1 MLARDVK
8 EGALQEQVFPRIERE
23 ASTRGYG
30 RYRIGPMQ
38 RGYGDTIGIALR
50 RVLLSSITGAAI
62 TTVRVS
68 DVQHEYMSIPGA
80 QEDMLM
86 LLLNLKQ
93 VRLTSHADGPVR
105 LRVSAK
111 GKTLL
116 TAGDIECPAEVE
128 IVNPELQLLTLDT
141 VDSDLEIEM
150 TVERGKGYSP
160 SEERKGM
167 GIGEIPV
174 DAIFSPVLKVNTDV
188 EAARVEQRT
197 DYDLLKLEI
206 WTDGTIAPEEAL
218 KQAALILKEHFALLG
233 DIKEAP
239 RTDEPEPEEPG
250 EVPIPFSD
258 VPIEELGLSQR
269 AFNCLKRQGITHVGE
284 IRERLQRGTAELLAI
299 RNFGQKSLEEL
310 LHQMREKGFV
320 GENEEFD

>member
-1 MLARDVK
+1 
-8 EGALQEQVFPRIERE
+8 
-23 ASTRGYG
+23 
-30 RYRIGPMQ
+30 
-38 RGYGDTIGIALR
+38 
-50 RVLLSSITGAAI
+50 
-62 TTVRVS
+62 
-68 DVQHEYMSIPGA
+68 
-80 QEDMLM
+80 
-86 LLLNLKQ
+86 
-93 VRLTSHADGPVR
+93 VR

-116 TAGDIECPAEVE
+116 TAGDIEGPSEVE

-141 VDSDLEIEM
+141 VDSDIEIEM

-167 GIGEIPV
+167 AIGEIPV

-206 WTDGTIAPEEAL
+206 WTDGTITPEDAL
-218 KQAALILKEHFALLG
+218 KQASRLLMEHFSLLG

-239 RTDEPEPEEPG
+239 VEVEPSQEE
-250 EVPIPFSD
+250 EEEEAVPFAE
-258 VPIEELGLSQR
+258 VPIEELELSQR
-269 AFNCLKRQGITHVGE
+269 AFNCLKRQGIVHVGE
-284 IRERLQRGTAELLAI
+284 IIERLQRGTAELLAI

-310 LHQMREKGFV
+310 LDRMREKGFV

>member
-1 MLARDVK
+1 ML
-8 EGALQEQVFPRIERE
+8 EQVFPRIERE
-23 ASTRGYG
+23 TSTRGYG
-30 RYRIGPMQ
+30 RYRIGPME

-50 RVLLSSITGAAI
+50 RVLLSSISGAAI

-68 DVQHEYMSIPGA
+68 GVAHEYSSIPGA

-93 VRLTSHADGPVR
+93 VRLASHVDSPVR

-116 TAGDIECPAEVE
+116 TAGDIEGPSEVE

-141 VDSDLEIEM
+141 VDSDIEIEM

-167 GIGEIPV
+167 AIGEIPV

-206 WTDGTIAPEEAL
+206 WTDGTITPEDAL
-218 KQAALILKEHFALLG
+218 KQASRLLMEHFSLLG

-239 RTDEPEPEEPG
+239 VEVEPSQEE
-250 EVPIPFSD
+250 EEEEAVPFAE
-258 VPIEELGLSQR
+258 VPIEELELSQR
-269 AFNCLKRQGITHVGE
+269 AFNCLKRQGIVHVGE
-284 IRERLQRGTAELLAI
+284 IIERLQRGTAELLAI

-310 LHQMREKGFV
+310 LDRMREKGFV

>member
-1 MLARDVK
+1 L
-8 EGALQEQVFPRIERE
+8 LEQVFPRIERE
-23 ASTRGYG
+23 TSTRGYG
-30 RYRIGPMQ
+30 RYRIGPME

-50 RVLLSSITGAAI
+50 RVLLSSISGAAI

-68 DVQHEYMSIPGA
+68 GVAHEYSSIPGA

-93 VRLTSHADGPVR
+93 VRLASHVDSPVR

-116 TAGDIECPAEVE
+116 TAGDIEGPSEVE

-141 VDSDLEIEM
+141 VDSDIEIEM

-167 GIGEIPV
+167 AIGEIPV

-206 WTDGTIAPEEAL
+206 WTDGTITPEDAL
-218 KQAALILKEHFALLG
+218 KQASRLLMEHFSLLG

-239 RTDEPEPEEPG
+239 VEVEPSQEE
-250 EVPIPFSD
+250 EEEEAVPFAE
-258 VPIEELGLSQR
+258 VPIEELELSQR
-269 AFNCLKRQGITHVGE
+269 AFNCLKRQGIVHVGE
-284 IRERLQRGTAELLAI
+284 IIERLQRGTAELLAI

-310 LHQMREKGFV
+310 LDRMREKGFV

>member
-1 MLARDVK
+1 ML
-8 EGALQEQVFPRIERE
+8 EQVFPRIERE
-23 ASTRGYG
+23 TSTRGYG
-30 RYRIGPMQ
+30 RYRIGPME

-50 RVLLSSITGAAI
+50 RVLLSSISGAAI

-68 DVQHEYMSIPGA
+68 GVAHEYSSIPGA

-93 VRLTSHADGPVR
+93 VRLASHVDSPVR

-116 TAGDIECPAEVE
+116 TAGDIEGPSEVE

-141 VDSDLEIEM
+141 VDSDIEIEM

-167 GIGEIPV
+167 AIGEIPV

-197 DYDLLKLEI
+197 DYDLLKLEV
-206 WTDGTIAPEEAL
+206 WTDGTITPEDAL
-218 KQAALILKEHFALLG
+218 KQASRLLMEHFSLLG

-239 RTDEPEPEEPG
+239 VEVEPSQEE
-250 EVPIPFSD
+250 EEEEAVPFAE
-258 VPIEELGLSQR
+258 VPIEELELSQR
-269 AFNCLKRQGITHVGE
+269 AFNCLKRQGIVHVGE
-284 IRERLQRGTAELLAI
+284 IIERLQRGTAELLAI

-310 LHQMREKGFV
+310 LDRMREKGFV

>member
-1 MLARDVK
+1 ML
-8 EGALQEQVFPRIERE
+8 EQVLPRIERE
-23 ASTRGYG
+23 VSTRGYG

-50 RVLLSSITGAAI
+50 RVLLSSISGAAI

-68 DVQHEYMSIPGA
+68 SVPHEYTSIPGA

-93 VRLTSHADGPVR
+93 VRLVSHADGPVR
-105 LRVSAK
+105 LRVAAK

-116 TAGDIECPAEVE
+116 TAGDIECPADVE

-150 TVERGKGYSP
+150 TVERGMGYSP
-160 SEERKGM
+160 AEERKGM
-167 GIGEIPV
+167 AIGEIPV

-206 WTDGTIAPEEAL
+206 WTDATIAPEEAL
-218 KQAALILKEHFALLG
+218 KQAATILMEHFTLLG
-233 DIKEAP
+233 DIQEAP
-239 RTDEPEPEEPG
+239 RTDEPEAEGPVEEPLPYG
-250 EVPIPFSD
+250 D
-258 VPIEELGLSQR
+258 VLIEELGLSPR
-269 AFNCLKRQGITHVGE
+269 AFNCLKRQGIMQVSE
-284 IRERLQRGTAELLAI
+284 ILERLQRGTAELLAI

-310 LHQMREKGFV
+310 LDRMREKGFI

>member
-1 MLARDVK
+1 ML
-8 EGALQEQVFPRIERE
+8 EQVFPRIERE
-23 ASTRGYG
+23 TSTRGYG
-30 RYRIGPMQ
+30 RYRIGPME

-50 RVLLSSITGAAI
+50 RVLLSSISGAAI

-68 DVQHEYMSIPGA
+68 GVAHEYSSIPGA

-93 VRLTSHADGPVR
+93 VRLALHVDSPVR

-116 TAGDIECPAEVE
+116 TAGDIEGPSEVE

-141 VDSDLEIEM
+141 VDSDIEIEM

-167 GIGEIPV
+167 AIGEIPV

-206 WTDGTIAPEEAL
+206 WTDGTITPEDAL
-218 KQAALILKEHFALLG
+218 KQASRLLMEHFSLLG

-239 RTDEPEPEEPG
+239 VEVEPSQEE
-250 EVPIPFSD
+250 EEEEAVPFAE
-258 VPIEELGLSQR
+258 VPIEELELSQR
-269 AFNCLKRQGITHVGE
+269 AFNCLKRQGIVHVGE
-284 IRERLQRGTAELLAI
+284 IIERLQRGTAELLAI

-310 LHQMREKGFV
+310 LDRMREKGFV

>member
-1 MLARDVK
+1 ML
-8 EGALQEQVFPRIERE
+8 EQVFPRIERE

-50 RVLLSSITGAAI
+50 RVLLSSISGAAI

-68 DVQHEYMSIPGA
+68 GVPHEYTSIPGA

-93 VRLTSHADGPVR
+93 VRLISHADGPVR
-105 LRVSAK
+105 LRVAAK

-128 IVNPELQLLTLDT
+128 IVNPELRLLTLDT
-141 VDSDLEIEM
+141 VDSDIEIEM
-150 TVERGKGYSP
+150 MVERGRGYSP
-160 SEERKGM
+160 AEDRKGM
-167 GIGEIPV
+167 AIGEIPV

-197 DYDLLKLEI
+197 DYDSLKLEI

-218 KQAALILKEHFALLG
+218 KQAARILMEHFSLLG
-233 DIKEAP
+233 DIQEAP
-239 RTDEPEPEEPG
+239 RELEPELEEAA
-250 EVPIPFSD
+250 EEIVPFAE
-258 VPIEELGLSQR
+258 VPIEELELSQR
-269 AFNCLKRQGITHVGE
+269 AFNCLKRQGITQVGE
-284 IRERLQRGTAELLAI
+284 ILERLQRGTAELLAI

-310 LHQMREKGFV
+310 LDRMREKGFI